1 MTTQQDAY
9 TESWE
14 DLTKDNLME
23 LTLSKY
29 NMLEESN
36 KWNAPLA
43 QDSEMVFITAKA
55 DALRN
60 NQGVADCVSTL
71 KESSLPNRSNH

>member
-36 KWNAPLA
+36 KWNASLA
-43 QDSEMVFITAKA
+43 Q
-55 DALRN
+55 
-60 NQGVADCVSTL
+60 
-71 KESSLPNRSNH
+71 